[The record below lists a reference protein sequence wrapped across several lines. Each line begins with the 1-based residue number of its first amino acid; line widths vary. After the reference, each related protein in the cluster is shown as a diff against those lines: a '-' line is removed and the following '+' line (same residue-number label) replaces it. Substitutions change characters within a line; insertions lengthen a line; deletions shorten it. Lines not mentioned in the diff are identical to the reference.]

1 VAPSGETVRAMFMQ
15 PGIVSAEDSVA
26 LLKEGIA
33 VLNVE
38 DHEGRIQVGATGR
51 DEERV
56 RQRVIEQLG
65 DVDVWVAGDVSRQLR
80 PRAASSYME
89 QEPGLLHLR
98 YVIQGD
104 QHVDEIV
111 TAEDD
116 ETVVVLGCV
125 CMSVVGDDGPP
136 IDSPAFVLLDQPVG
150 DRTVIDGVSGA
161 PLPFRNVYEGIG
173 EPLG

>member
-1 VAPSGETVRAMFMQ
+1 MINE

-26 LLKEGIA
+26 LLREGIA
-33 VLNVE
+33 VLSVE
-38 DHEGRIQVGATGR
+38 DHKGRIQVGAAGR

-56 RQRVIEQLG
+56 RKRVAEQLG
-65 DVDVWVAGDVSRQLR
+65 DVDVWVVGDVSRQLR
-80 PRAASSYME
+80 PRAASTYMPH
-89 QEPGLLHLR
+89 EPNMLHLR
-98 YVIQGD
+98 YVVQGD

-116 ETVVVLGCV
+116 ETVVVFGCV
-125 CMSVVGDDGPP
+125 CMSVVGDEGPP
-136 IDSPAFVLLDQPVG
+136 IDAPAFVVLERPLG